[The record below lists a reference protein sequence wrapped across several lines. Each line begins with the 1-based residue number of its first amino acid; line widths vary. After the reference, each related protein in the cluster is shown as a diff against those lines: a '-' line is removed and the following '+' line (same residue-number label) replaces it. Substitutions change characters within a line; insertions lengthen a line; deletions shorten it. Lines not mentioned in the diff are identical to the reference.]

1 MKWGEHNRISSHTYK
16 IQGRW
21 NRKWGW
27 RHSENLN
34 FRAKGD
40 IQCVNWRSNFKTLRV
55 LRGCFCGLA
64 SKGMQET
71 INDTYFMAGDFCHKA
86 PSWPG
91 LKRPDVERYKKLS
104 CEILLCIMRK
114 RGELTNLTLTLLL
127 SVKCFVTW
135 HSSAVSHTQGTKGR
149 RPDVLGQLTVAHP

>member
-1 MKWGEHNRISSHTYK
+1 MKWGEHNCISSHTYK

-40 IQCVNWRSNFKTLRV
+40 LQCVNWRNNFKTLKSFKR
-55 LRGCFCGLA
+55 LSFCGSA

-71 INDTYFMAGDFCHKA
+71 INDTYFMASDFCHKA
-86 PSWPG
+86 PSWPR
-91 LKRPDVERYKKLS
+91 LKRPDVKRYKKLS
-104 CEILLCIMRK
+104 CEILLCIMGK
-114 RGELTNLTLTLLL
+114 RGELTNLILTLLL
-127 SVKCFVTW
+127 SVKRFIHDIPQQPLILREQRERDQT
-135 HSSAVSHTQGTKGR
+135 S
-149 RPDVLGQLTVAHP
+149 LGN